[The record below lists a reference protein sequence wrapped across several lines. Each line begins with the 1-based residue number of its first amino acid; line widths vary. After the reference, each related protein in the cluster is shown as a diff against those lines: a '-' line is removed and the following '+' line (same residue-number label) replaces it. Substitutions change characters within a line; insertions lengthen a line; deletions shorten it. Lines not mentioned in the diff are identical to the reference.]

1 MKTDLASEFV
11 DNSAAQQAAALI
23 RACVHCGFCTATCPT
38 YQLLGD
44 ERDSPRGRIYLIQQ
58 MLEGQP
64 VTRTTQQHLDRCLTC
79 RSCESTCPSGVQYSH
94 LLDIGRE
101 LVEQRVPRPLP
112 ERYRRAVLNQLL
124 PRRGL
129 FAAAL
134 LLGRKFKPFLLPSL
148 QRSIPDAA
156 PLKSFA
162 GAAHSRKLLLL
173 DGCVQ
178 PALAPDINVAARKLF
193 AAVGIEALALPAA
206 GCCGA
211 VSHHLHYQQDGRAQ
225 MRRLIDACW
234 PQIEAG
240 IEAIVMTASG
250 CGSSLKDYG
259 FLLRDDSAYAARARR
274 FAALVRDPLEV
285 LEPHAALL
293 REQRRPSAAGKL
305 VFQSPCSLQH
315 GQKLSGRVEALLSA
329 LGLELAPVADGH
341 MCCGSAGTYS
351 MLQPEL
357 AVRLKADKLAK
368 LGAGKP
374 TLILSANIG
383 CICHLQVDSPVPVR
397 HWLAFV
403 ADQIPD

>member
-11 DNSAAQQAAALI
+11 DNRAAQEAAELI

-79 RSCESTCPSGVQYSH
+79 RACESTCPSGVQYSH

-101 LVEQRVPRPLP
+101 LVEQRVPRPLQ
-112 ERYRRAVLNQLL
+112 ERYRRVALGRLL
-124 PRRGL
+124 PRRAL
-129 FAAAL
+129 FSAAL
-134 LLGRKFKPFLLPSL
+134 ALGRKFKPLLPPPL
-148 QRSIPDAA
+148 QRSIPDVA

-162 GAAHSRKLLLL
+162 GGTYSRKLLLL

-178 PALAPDINVAARKLF
+178 PALSPNINVAARKLF
-193 AAVGIEALALPAA
+193 AAVGIEAVSLPAA

-211 VSHHLHYQQDGRAQ
+211 VSHHLQQQADARAQ

-240 IEAIVMTASG
+240 VEAIVMTASG
-250 CGSSLKDYG
+250 CGSTLKDYG
-259 FLLRDDSAYAARARR
+259 FLLRDDNTYAAKARR
-274 FAALVRDPLEV
+274 FAELVRDPLEV
-285 LEPHAALL
+285 LEPHLAQL
-293 REQRRPSAAGKL
+293 REQCRPLAPNKL

-315 GQKLSGRVEALLSA
+315 GQKLSGRVEALLWA
-329 LGLELAPVADGH
+329 LGLELPPIADGH
-341 MCCGSAGTYS
+341 LCCGSAGTYS
-351 MLQPEL
+351 ILQPEL
-357 AVRLKADKLAK
+357 AGRLKADKLAK
-368 LGAGKP
+368 LNASAP

-383 CICHLQVDSPVPVR
+383 CICHLQAESPVPVQ
-397 HWLAFV
+397 HWLEFV
-403 ADQIPD
+403 ANQIPD

>member
-1 MKTDLASEFV
+1 MKTDLAPEFAA
-11 DNSAAQQAAALI
+11 DPAAQQAAELI

-58 MLEGQP
+58 MLEGQA

-79 RSCESTCPSGVQYSH
+79 RACESTCPSGVQYSH

-101 LVEQRVPRPLP
+101 LVEQRVPRPLQ

-134 LLGRKFKPFLLPSL
+134 ALGRKFKPLLPPPL
-148 QRSIPDAA
+148 QHAIPDL
-156 PLKSFA
+156 PPRKSFQ
-162 GAAHSRKLLLL
+162 SLSLSPKLLLL
-173 DGCVQ
+173 EGCVQ
-178 PALAPDINVAARKLF
+178 PALAPNINVAARKLF

-211 VSHHLHYQQDGRAQ
+211 VSHHLQQQQDARAQ

-240 IEAIVMTASG
+240 VEAIVMTASG
-250 CGSSLKDYG
+250 CGSNLKDYG
-259 FLLRDDSAYAARARR
+259 FLLRDDRGYAAKARR
-274 FAALVRDPLEV
+274 FAELVRDPLEV
-285 LEPHAALL
+285 LEPHLAQLS
-293 REQRRPSAAGKL
+293 EKCRPMPVNKL

-315 GQKLSGRVEALLSA
+315 GQKLSGRTEALLRA
-329 LGLELAPVADGH
+329 LGLELASVADGH
-341 MCCGSAGTYS
+341 LCCGSAGTYS
-351 MLQPEL
+351 ILQPAL
-357 AVRLKADKLAK
+357 STRLKADKLTK
-368 LGAGKP
+368 LTASTP
-374 TLILSANIG
+374 ALILSANIG
-383 CICHLQVDSPVPVR
+383 CICHLQSDSPVPVM
-397 HWLAFV
+397 HWLEFV